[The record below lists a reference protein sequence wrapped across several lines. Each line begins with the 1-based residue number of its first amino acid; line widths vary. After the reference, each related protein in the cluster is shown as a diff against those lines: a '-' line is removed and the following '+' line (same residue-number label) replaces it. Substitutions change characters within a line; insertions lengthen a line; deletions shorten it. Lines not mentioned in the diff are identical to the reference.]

1 MTETV
6 TIEKQVWE
14 ATLRASMERAAELQ
28 RTKSC
33 LEVAENLIK
42 ELGFGYQSRKQYNK
56 LISAARFYFENKTQ
70 IAQIKESENGS
81 ID

>member
-70 IAQIKESENGS
+70 IAQIKELENGS

>member
-6 TIEKQVWE
+6 TIEKQVYE
-14 ATLRASMERAAELQ
+14 ATLRVSMERAAELQ
-28 RTKSC
+28 RIKNC

-42 ELGFGYQSRKQYNK
+42 ELAFGYQSRKQYNK